1 MKAGKLLIQL
11 IAILKKKEYQYLLK
25 EKFKKRKME
34 PQNLNCGK
42 TVSLTNLKFF
52 LTSTVKKSAKFL
64 RARSNCLF
72 MNRKE
77 GRHKICDS

>member
-1 MKAGKLLIQL
+1 
-11 IAILKKKEYQYLLK
+11 
-25 EKFKKRKME
+25 ME

-42 TVSLTNLKFF
+42 TASLTNLKFF

-64 RARSNCLF
+64 CAQSNCLF